1 MKILV
6 TGGAGYIGSH
16 MVRMLHAKNIEAVVL
31 DSMEFGHKE
40 ALPAGVP
47 LVVGNTADKQLLD
60 SIFREHTIDAV
71 IHFAAYLSVEESVKD
86 PVKYMKN
93 NIVGPVS
100 LLDAME
106 EAKIKYLIF
115 SSTAAVYGFPSIVPI
130 PEDHPKNP
138 SSPYGLS
145 KLAFEHL
152 LSVYSKKKTIQSVS
166 LRYFNA
172 SGASLDGN
180 HGESHNPE
188 THIIPLAIQTAMK
201 KRKEF
206 YLFGTDY
213 ETRDGSCER
222 DYVHLEDLCTAHLLS
237 LDALMNGHETTIYN
251 VATGNGAT
259 NKEVIEMVKKVTGE
273 DFPVFEKLRR
283 PGDPNILVA
292 DPKKIMNELGW
303 KPTHSDLE
311 SIVSSAWKW
320 HSTHPEGYDHRD

>member
-16 MVRMLHAKNIEAVVL
+16 MVRMLHAKKIETVVL
-31 DSMEFGHKE
+31 DTMEYGHQE
-40 ALPAGVP
+40 AIPSAVP
-47 LVVGNTADKQLLD
+47 VIVGNTGDRDLLNK
-60 SIFREHTIDAV
+60 IFSEHTIDAV

-86 PVKYMKN
+86 PIKYMTN
-93 NIVGPVS
+93 NIIRPVA

-106 EAKIKYLIF
+106 EAKVKYLIF

-145 KLAFEHL
+145 KLTFEHL
-152 LSVYSKKKTIQSVS
+152 LHVYSKKKTIQSIS

-172 SGASLDGN
+172 SGAALDGS

-188 THIIPLAIQTAMK
+188 THIIPLAIQTAMG

-213 ETRDGSCER
+213 ETRDGTCER
-222 DYVHLEDLCTAHLLS
+222 DYIHIEDLCSAHLLS
-237 LDALMNGHETTIYN
+237 LDALINGHDTTIYN
-251 VATGNGAT
+251 VATGVGAT
-259 NKEVIEMVKKVTGE
+259 NKEVVQMVKKVTAKE
-273 DFPVFEKLRR
+273 FPVLEKTRR

-292 DPKKIMNELGW
+292 DPKKIMTELGW
-303 KPTHSDLE
+303 KPTYSDLE
-311 SIVSSAWKW
+311 TIVSSAWKW
-320 HSTHPEGYDHRD
+320 HSIHPEGYDHRD